1 VLPGIEVAEQVR
13 PRLQKEKR
21 FDMKFPALLESMLAD
36 MRFGLRQFLKTPA
49 LTLAVV
55 LSLAIGVGANTAVFT
70 LLDAAILKPLP
81 VPDPDKLV
89 VIEWSNAD
97 GFPSFVNGVRGFGRN
112 TPDGGMVSSSV
123 SAPIH
128 RALARESSA
137 FAAVVGI
144 ADADE
149 VSAAAAPTSAE
160 PVDLQYVS
168 ANFFQGL
175 NVSPALGRGFLQEE
189 DRAGETPVVI
199 VSHRYW
205 RSRLDGSPSAL
216 GRMLRVNGVDA
227 RVVGVAPPGFF
238 GLSVGQWTD
247 VYAPLASR
255 SVLDRSAGGTS
266 AEDPASWWVQQV
278 AVLSSRIPA
287 STALAELNGLF
298 RNQVA
303 AIAGS
308 DAEASLPVL
317 HAAPGKHGIQATN
330 GQLRT
335 ALWLLMLLVGLLLL
349 IVCANVANLLLARS
363 EGRVRES
370 AVRLALGA
378 TPSRIFRQQLI
389 ESVMLAL
396 AGGSLG
402 VTLGFL
408 LSTLMHDLFQ
418 VGRNGSDLFALQ
430 LDSRV
435 AGFGVAL
442 SLATA
447 LLFGLTPAFR
457 AARAYQRDSLGAHS
471 RSISV
476 ATLRGPKALV
486 SAQLALCLGALVA
499 AGLLGRSLQ
508 GLTAVDLG
516 FDPQNLVYATVN
528 PGLSDFPPDRIES
541 YLGEAQRAL
550 EGLPGI
556 ASVSRMAIRPLQGG
570 GITTGANIPGNPRAA
585 GFDPAFAVNLNSV
598 GPEAFET
605 LAIPLRSGRSVDRAG
620 NGVVVDQ
627 RFAERFFGGEDVL
640 GRRFGTGAPGNDDQY
655 EIVGI
660 VQNVISYQLRAE
672 PLPMLYVPHDAAR
685 ANGPTHF
692 AIRTAQDP
700 NLLLQSIR
708 TAISSANPS
717 VPLTDLRAQTELL
730 DRMLRSERLL
740 AFLSAGFSLIA
751 TALAAV
757 GLAGLLAYAVARRTG
772 EIGLRMALGAAP
784 GRMVAMVM
792 RDSLKL
798 IVAGLVVGIPC
809 AYGIAKLL
817 ESSLYELA
825 PADPATMTASI
836 LTLLAISLVA
846 AFLPALRA
854 AKTAPSA
861 ALRED

>member
-1 VLPGIEVAEQVR
+1 M
-13 PRLQKEKR
+13 R
-21 FDMKFPALLESMLAD
+21 FAALLESILAD

-81 VPDPDKLV
+81 VPKPDRLR

-97 GFPSFVNGVRGFGRN
+97 GFPSFVNGIRGSGRN
-112 TPDGGMVSSSV
+112 TPEGGMVGSSV

-128 RALARESSA
+128 RAIARQSQGFE
-137 FAAVVGI
+137 AVLGI

-149 VSAAAAPTSAE
+149 VSAAVGSSSAE

-168 ANFFQGL
+168 ANFFEGL
-175 NVSPALGRGFLQEE
+175 NVPVALGRGFLQED
-189 DRAGETPVVI
+189 DRVGDTPAVV

-205 RSRLDGSPSAL
+205 TSRLDGSPSAL
-216 GRMLRVNGVDA
+216 GGIMRVNGVDV
-227 RVVGVAPPGFF
+227 RVIGVAPPGFF

-247 VYAPLASR
+247 LYTPLASR
-255 SVLDRSAGGTS
+255 SALDRSSDGRD
-266 AEDPASWWVQQV
+266 AEDPSSWWVRQV
-278 AVLSSRIPA
+278 AVLSSEVSESA
-287 STALAELNGLF
+287 AMAELDGLF
-298 RNQVA
+298 RNEVA
-303 AIAGS
+303 GIAGS
-308 DAEASLPVL
+308 AADVSLPELRAV
-317 HAAPGKHGIQATN
+317 PGQQGIQAPN
-330 GQLRT
+330 GQLRG

-363 EGRVRES
+363 EGRLRES

-396 AGGSLG
+396 AGGAAG

-408 LSTLMHDLFQ
+408 LSMIIHDLFQ
-418 VGRNGSDLFALQ
+418 VGRNASDLLALQ

-435 AGFGVAL
+435 AAFGLAL
-442 SLATA
+442 SMAAA
-447 LLFGLTPAFR
+447 LLFGLSPALR
-457 AARAYQRDSLGAHS
+457 AARAYRRDSLGAHS
-471 RSISV
+471 RSISA
-476 ATLRGPKALV
+476 ATLRGPKMLV
-486 SAQLALCLGALVA
+486 CAQLALCLGALVA

-508 GLTAVDLG
+508 ALTAVELG
-516 FDPQNLVYATVN
+516 FEPENLVYATVN
-528 PGLSDFPPDRIES
+528 PSLSDSPPDGIEG
-541 YLGEAQRAL
+541 YLNEVQRAL
-550 EGLPGI
+550 EALPGV
-556 ASVSRMAIRPLQGG
+556 ALVSRLATRPLQGG
-570 GITTGANIPGNPRAA
+570 GTTTGANIPGTPRGEA
-585 GFDPAFAVNLNSV
+585 FDPAFAVNLNSV
-598 GPEAFET
+598 GPEAFAT
-605 LAIPLRSGRSVDRAG
+605 LAIPLRSGRSVDRAR

-627 RFAERFFGGEDVL
+627 RFAERFFDGEDVL
-640 GRRFGTGAPGNDDQY
+640 GRRFGTGAPSNDDQY

-660 VQNVISYQLRAE
+660 AANVISYQLRTE
-672 PLPMLYVPHDAAR
+672 PLPMLYVPHDGAR
-685 ANGPTHF
+685 ATGPTHF
-692 AIRTAQDP
+692 AIRTTQPPA
-700 NLLLQSIR
+700 LMLESIR
-708 TAISSANPS
+708 TVVSSVNPS
-717 VPLTDLRAQTELL
+717 VPLTELRTQTELL

-740 AFLSAGFSLIA
+740 AFLSAGFSVIA
-751 TALAAV
+751 TALAAI
-757 GLAGLLAYAVARRTG
+757 GLAGLLAYAVARRAG

-798 IVAGLVVGIPC
+798 IVAGLVLGVPC

-825 PADPATMTASI
+825 PADPVTMTASI

>member
-1 VLPGIEVAEQVR
+1 MR
-13 PRLQKEKR
+13 
-21 FDMKFPALLESMLAD
+21 FPALLESLLAD
-36 MRFGLRQFLKTPA
+36 MRFGLRQFMRTPT

-81 VPDPDKLV
+81 VPDPDRLV

-97 GFPSFVNGVRGFGRN
+97 GFPPFVNNMRGSTRR
-112 TPDGGMVSSSV
+112 TPEGGMVGSSV
-123 SAPIH
+123 SAPGH
-128 RALARESSA
+128 RALARESSGME
-137 FAAVVGI
+137 AVIGI
-144 ADADE
+144 ADAEE
-149 VSAAAAPTSAE
+149 VSVAVGPSSAE

-175 NVSPALGRGFLQEE
+175 NVSVAPGRGFSQEE
-189 DRAGETPVVI
+189 DRVGETPTVV

-216 GRMLRVNGVDA
+216 GRILRVNGVDV
-227 RVVGVAPPGFF
+227 RVIGVAPPGFF

-247 VYAPLASR
+247 LYAPLASR
-255 SVLDRSAGGTS
+255 FVLDRSQGGRD
-266 AEDPASWWVQQV
+266 AEDPSSWWVRQV
-278 AVLSSRIPA
+278 AVLSTDVPESA
-287 STALAELNGLF
+287 ALAQINGLF

-308 DAEASLPVL
+308 GADASLPEL
-317 HAAPGKHGIQATN
+317 RAAPGQQGIEAPN

-363 EGRVRES
+363 EGRLRES

-378 TPSRIFRQQLI
+378 TPSRIFRQHWI

-396 AGGSLG
+396 AGGAAG

-408 LSTLMHDLFQ
+408 LSTIIHDLFQ
-418 VGRNGSDLFALQ
+418 VGRNPSDLFALQ
-430 LDSRV
+430 MDSRV
-435 AGFGVAL
+435 AGFGLAL
-442 SLATA
+442 SMAAA
-447 LLFGLTPAFR
+447 LLFGLSPALR
-457 AARAYQRDSLGAHS
+457 AASAYRRDSLRAHS
-471 RSISV
+471 RSISA
-476 ATLRGPKALV
+476 ATLRGPRVLV

-516 FDPQNLVYATVN
+516 FDPESLVYATVN
-528 PGLSDFPPDRIES
+528 PSLSDFPPDGIEG
-541 YLGEAQRAL
+541 YLSDVQRSLEA
-550 EGLPGI
+550 LPGV
-556 ASVSRMAIRPLQGG
+556 ASVSRLATRPLQGG
-570 GITTGANIPGNPRAA
+570 GSFTPVNIPGNPRAA
-585 GFDPAFAVNLNSV
+585 GSERAFTVNRNSV

-605 LAIPLRSGRSVDRAG
+605 LGIRLRSGRSVDRSG
-620 NGVVVDQ
+620 SGVVVDQ
-627 RFAERFFGGEDVL
+627 RFAEQFFGGEDVL
-640 GRRFGTGAPGNDDQY
+640 GRRFGTGAPSNDNQY

-660 VQNVISYQLRAE
+660 AQNVVAYQLRAE
-672 PLPMLYVPHDAAR
+672 PLPMLYVPHDGVRAA
-685 ANGPTHF
+685 AGPIHF

-700 NLLLQSIR
+700 EFLLDSIR
-708 TAISSANPS
+708 TVVTSVNLS
-717 VPLTDLRAQTELL
+717 VPLTDLRTQSELL

-740 AFLSAGFSLIA
+740 AFLSAGFSVIA
-751 TALAAV
+751 TALAAI
-757 GLAGLLAYAVARRTG
+757 GLAGLLTYAVARRTG

-784 GRMVAMVM
+784 GQMVGMVM

-798 IVAGLVVGIPC
+798 IVVGLVVGVPC
-809 AYGIAKLL
+809 AYGIAKVL
-817 ESSLYELA
+817 ESSLYGLA
-825 PADPATMTASI
+825 PADPVTMTASI
-836 LTLLAISLVA
+836 LILLVVSLAA

-854 AKTAPSA
+854 AKTAPIT